1 MNLEQMTLPLV
12 FLSGILGSAH
22 CIGMCGGISATMS
35 LGASRISSAMLR
47 QLAWSCGRIFTYS
60 FLGILAATLGIRI
73 IRSGSSTVSA
83 QAIFAIVAGTLLILQ
98 GMHSAGWLRFRAR
111 RNLKQPCLTAGFLAQ
126 FLQGGSTGAAFIA
139 GVLTGFL
146 PCGLVYSFLALAA
159 SSGNVL
165 HGLVIM
171 AAFGAGTVPVMVAT
185 GTGFSMASVSVRR
198 QLIKVAAVC
207 VLMTGMMTVGRGIA
221 FASAHRGKMAA
232 QSCPLCTS
240 QTEKPMP

>member
-1 MNLEQMTLPLV
+1 MNPEQMTLPLV

-35 LGASRISSAMLR
+35 LGASRFSSAIVR
-47 QLAWSCGRIFTYS
+47 QLSWSCGRIFTYS
-60 FLGILAATLGIRI
+60 FLGMLAATLGIKI

-83 QAIFAIVAGTLLILQ
+83 QAAFAIIAGVFLILQ
-98 GMHSAGWLRFRAR
+98 GMHSAGWLRFRVR
-111 RNLKQPCLTAGFLAQ
+111 RNINKPCLTAGFMAQ
-126 FLQGGSTGAAFIA
+126 FLQGGSTGSTFIA

-159 SSGNVL
+159 SSGSIL
-165 HGLVIM
+165 YGLTIM

-185 GTGFSMASVSVRR
+185 GTGFSLASVSVRK
-198 QLIKVAAVC
+198 QLIKIAAIC

-221 FASAHRGKMAA
+221 FASSHSGKMAA

-240 QTEKPMP
+240 QAETALP